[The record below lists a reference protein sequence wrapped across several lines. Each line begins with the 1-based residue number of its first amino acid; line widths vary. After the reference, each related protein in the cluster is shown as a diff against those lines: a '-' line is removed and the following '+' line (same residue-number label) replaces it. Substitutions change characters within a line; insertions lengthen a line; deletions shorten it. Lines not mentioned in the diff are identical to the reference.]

1 MHDFS
6 MNTPSSSTPQPAPE
20 FFCPNRIILE
30 KTVYLQNQIFFPD
43 APQILL
49 TGRSNV
55 GKSSLL
61 NCLAGR
67 KKLAKTSSVPG
78 KTRSLNF
85 YRAEPYGFY
94 LVDLPGYGYAR
105 CSRQERANWARLI
118 DMYLKKATN
127 ICLAAA
133 LLDCRLPPQQL
144 DMELISYMNQS
155 HIRLLAVLTK
165 SDKSKQAEKMKV
177 KQQWTDILGANQP
190 VIFFSSKTGAGQ
202 KQFWEQVRQ
211 ALMQTEPG
219 LSPAISGSL
228 PPDNATGP
236 VFDWQVSHQEK
247 QNPA

>member
-1 MHDFS
+1 
-6 MNTPSSSTPQPAPE
+6 MNTPSSSTPQSAPE
-20 FFCPNRIILE
+20 IFCPNQVVLE
-30 KTVYLQNQIFFPD
+30 KTVYLQNQMFCPD

-49 TGRSNV
+49 AGRSNV

-85 YRAEPYGFY
+85 YRVEPYGFY

-105 CSRQERANWARLI
+105 CSKQERASWGKLI
-118 DMYLKKATN
+118 DSYLKKATN

-133 LLDCRLPPQQL
+133 LLDCRLPPQKL
-144 DMELISYMNQS
+144 DMELVSYMNQS

-165 SDKSKQAEKMKV
+165 SDKSKQADKMKV
-177 KQQWTDILGANQP
+177 KQSWTDILGVRQP
-190 VIFFSSKTGAGQ
+190 VIFFSSKTGTGK

-211 ALMQTEPG
+211 ALKETE
-219 LSPAISGSL
+219 LASHPAISGSL
-228 PPDNATGP
+228 PPDSATAP
-236 VFDWQVSHQEK
+236 VSGGQTPHQEK

>member
-1 MHDFS
+1 
-6 MNTPSSSTPQPAPE
+6 MNTQHFAQQPAPTNFWPKE
-20 FFCPNRIILE
+20 IVLE
-30 KTVYLQNQIFFPD
+30 KTVYLQNQMFFPD

-49 TGRSNV
+49 AGRSNV

-85 YRAEPYGFY
+85 YRVQPYGFY

-105 CSRQERANWARLI
+105 CSKQERASWGKLI
-118 DMYLKKATN
+118 DAYLKKATN

-133 LLDCRLPPQQL
+133 LLDCRLPPQKL
-144 DMELISYMNQS
+144 DMELVSYMSQS
-155 HIRLLAVLTK
+155 QIRLLAVLTK
-165 SDKSKQAEKMKV
+165 SDKSKQADRMKV
-177 KQQWTDILGANQP
+177 RQQWTDILGADQP
-190 VIFFSSKTGAGQ
+190 SIFFSSKTGAGK

-211 ALMQTEPG
+211 ALMLTETAS
-219 LSPAISGSL
+219 LPAISGDL
-228 PPDNATGP
+228 PHDTANEP
-236 VFDWQVSHQEK
+236 VSDGQTLHQEK